1 MPQDIIFSCLNPGMG
16 AKGHAPV
23 LAEVAQHRPTWS
35 IPWFEGDGW
44 LWHLQFRA
52 ASVSDQVKAAYADK
66 LSGVVG
72 IHWRTEEIRPNLEA
86 FAVTAGDP
94 EQAPP
99 AEELYRRHCAA
110 RYGTAS
116 VETLAP
122 LLLQFEK
129 ENQLGYLNSPE
140 FYPYDPKWGR
150 LPAGLAE
157 KLRAAIESVS
167 RLKERT
173 PDAASTARILI
184 GWPTI
189 CDSRC
194 CWTRSDGSW
203 SRPTLS
209 RRSPSRWTEGTI
221 PCRAT
226 KCKRPGGNWPPL
238 RSKNSSSPLRD
249 VFAHAANLAN

>member
-1 MPQDIIFSCLNPGMG
+1 MQIRQVHQYLARRSPRTRLVIGGWGGGPQLPPVLRGLDRALPQDVIFSCLNPGMG

-52 ASVSDQVKAAYADK
+52 TSVSDQVKAAYADK
-66 LSGVVG
+66 LPAWSASTGAPRRFAR
-72 IHWRTEEIRPNLEA
+72 IWKPLLSPSAIRA
-86 FAVTAGDP
+86 GTARCD
-94 EQAPP
+94 
-99 AEELYRRHCAA
+99 LYRRHCA
-110 RYGTAS
+110 RVTDTAT

-129 ENQLGYLNSPE
+129 ENQLGYLSSPE

-173 PDAASTARILI
+173 PEAAHRES
-184 GWPTI
+184 
-189 CDSRC
+189 
-194 CWTRSDGSW
+194 
-203 SRPTLS
+203 
-209 RRSPSRWTEGTI
+209 
-221 PCRAT
+221 
-226 KCKRPGGNWPPL
+226 
-238 RSKNSSSPLRD
+238 
-249 VFAHAANLAN
+249 